1 MGEYLKPVPSKNLDA
16 KPLWDSCKN
25 HSMAL
30 QRCVSC
36 GQFRYPPRSLCPNC
50 HETEAEWRPIS
61 GRGRVYVSL
70 VMCHSYG
77 SVWEGD
83 VPYNVSIIELEEKL
97 HMWSN
102 VVGCSPDD
110 VKIGDKVSIV
120 YEDVTEE
127 ITLPK
132 FRRVGDHTT

>member
-1 MGEYLKPVPSKNLDA
+1 MDNYLKPLPSKDLDG
-16 KPLWDSCKN
+16 KPFWESCKS

-30 QRCVSC
+30 QRCVAC
-36 GQFRYPPRSLCPNC
+36 GHFRYPPRSLCPKC
-50 HETEAEWRPIS
+50 HSAEAELRPVS

-77 SVWEGD
+77 PAWEKD
-83 VPYNVSIIELEEKL
+83 VPYNVSIIELEEGV

-110 VKIGDKVSIV
+110 VKIGDDVTII
-120 YEDVTEE
+120 YDDVTEE

-132 FRRVGDHTT
+132 FRRTERTR

>member
-1 MGEYLKPVPSKNLDA
+1 MGEYLKPLPSKNLDA

-50 HETEAEWRPIS
+50 HATEAEWRPVI

-77 SVWEGD
+77 QAWEKD
-83 VPYNVSIIELEEKL
+83 VPYNVSIIELEEGV
-97 HMWSN
+97 HIWSN
-102 VVGCSPDD
+102 VVSCSPDD
-110 VKIGDKVSIV
+110 VKIGDAVSIV

-132 FRRVGDHTT
+132 FRRADNHTS

>member
-1 MGEYLKPVPSKNLDA
+1 MGEYLKPLPSKNLDA

-50 HETEAEWRPIS
+50 HETEAEWRPVS
-61 GRGRVYVSL
+61 GRGHVYVSL

-77 SVWEGD
+77 PVWEKD
-83 VPYNVSIIELEEKL
+83 VPYNVSIIELEEGV
-97 HMWSN
+97 HIWSN

-110 VKIGDKVSIV
+110 VKIGDAVSIV

-132 FRRVGDHTT
+132 FRRADNHTS